1 MPHVTRREFLQ
12 DSAVT
17 AAGLTAVSLSA
28 TRAAAD
34 GTPENRSFSSRWGGF
49 PDRVWLGR
57 EYWANPMQ
65 DWRIAGGRIE
75 CVNPAIDRN
84 VHLLTRQIGDGRSSF
99 QMSLRVGRLDGKAF
113 GDGKGSVGFR
123 IGIKGPLDEYRNSLI
138 FGNGLDAGLT
148 ADGRLFVGPLPARDD
163 APIDTDSRNI
173 SLNLDVGPQGD
184 SNAIV
189 LSVRDADTNE
199 LLGETR
205 RENVP
210 DQRLAGNVALVAN
223 FGVPQRLR
231 QRGEGH
237 PAGTGTFWFS
247 DWTLDGDRLDVH
259 DNRAFGPILF
269 SQYTLHEGTLKLAA
283 QMPPIGEQDSQ
294 TVRLQL
300 KEGNDWKTVGEE
312 PIHPQ
317 ARTATFRI
325 ENWDASKDVPYRLV
339 YDESPKATDGTQPA
353 GVWTGT
359 IRRDPVDKPV
369 LTVADISC
377 NIHAAFPNHD
387 YVANAAKLDPDL
399 LAFTGDQFYESS
411 GGYGVVREPLDKA
424 IDDYLRKWYLHGWTW
439 RELMRDRPSISIP
452 DDHDVYQGNIWG
464 EAGAPQETTQEAG
477 GYQMHPEWVNVVHRT
492 QTSHHPDPFD
502 PTPVKQDISVYY
514 GPLTYGRISFAILAD
529 RQFKTAPE
537 GTVPQQG
544 PRADHVTDPDFDPAT
559 VDVEGAELLGE
570 RQLEFLRHWA
580 ADWRGA
586 DMKAVVSQTIFTSMA
601 TTHGRQRMRLLADY
615 DSNGWPQSARNAA
628 LKEIRKAFAVH
639 LAGDQHLPA
648 VVHYGIDEHRD
659 AGVAFAGPAVNVG
672 YPRWWE
678 PEQPGENRQAG
689 QSERLGDFEDHFGH
703 PMTVL
708 AVKNGVEQPSGNG
721 VLQTMEERASGLGI
735 VRFDKAKRTITIECW
750 PYLADPTQPDTQFD
764 GWPVTVSMLDQ
775 YGRQPAAH
783 LPTLDVRGVQDPVV
797 QIMNEADGETVYTL
811 RIHGTTFRPPVF
823 ATGAHTIR
831 VSDPDT
837 DRRREIT
844 GVKPTDDDTSLAI
857 DV

>member
-1 MPHVTRREFLQ
+1 
-12 DSAVT
+12 
-17 AAGLTAVSLSA
+17 
-28 TRAAAD
+28 
-34 GTPENRSFSSRWGGF
+34 
-49 PDRVWLGR
+49 
-57 EYWANPMQ
+57 
-65 DWRIAGGRIE
+65 
-75 CVNPAIDRN
+75 
-84 VHLLTRQIGDGRSSF
+84 
-99 QMSLRVGRLDGKAF
+99 
-113 GDGKGSVGFR
+113 
-123 IGIKGPLDEYRNSLI
+123 
-138 FGNGLDAGLT
+138 
-148 ADGRLFVGPLPARDD
+148 
-163 APIDTDSRNI
+163 
-173 SLNLDVGPQGD
+173 
-184 SNAIV
+184 
-189 LSVRDADTNE
+189 
-199 LLGETR
+199 
-205 RENVP
+205 
-210 DQRLAGNVALVAN
+210 
-223 FGVPQRLR
+223 
-231 QRGEGH
+231 
-237 PAGTGTFWFS
+237 
-247 DWTLDGDRLDVH
+247 
-259 DNRAFGPILF
+259 
-269 SQYTLHEGTLKLAA
+269 
-283 QMPPIGEQDSQ
+283 MPPIGEQDSQ

-387 YVANAAKLDPDL
+387 YVANAAKLAPDL

-678 PEQPGENRQAG
+678 PEQPGENRKPG

-735 VRFDKAKRTITIECW
+735 VRFDKTKRTITIECW